1 LPNGKSEAPHE
12 EDAYLEVSVKVGKE
26 PTSGGR
32 KKRRFLIAAIGIVVA
47 IVGYIGLHVI
57 ANGQLRKLLPEAVA
71 TAIGGEDADRY
82 AVAAEAVRLSPWLS
96 GLTVRG
102 LTVALDTAGAADAE
116 EPALIRSAS
125 VRSFEVS
132 GIRLIPLIRGK
143 GIFISSIEIDRP
155 EAELHF
161 SLPADEEP
169 PGAVEED
176 ADPGTGDAEAAG
188 GFEAPPATLER
199 IRIDDASIILIQD
212 SEIGTALSALH
223 GLDLELTDI
232 TIDLVTAANPARALA
247 NSRVR
252 IAFDSASHLVE
263 DSLYVIR
270 AAGLRADSEE
280 SLVAIEG
287 FSVIPT
293 LEADPFFARL
303 KQRADRIDL
312 TAGPILIRGL
322 DFHRYFA
329 EDALYVRSVEVD
341 SLDVHVF
348 ADINIEWGPK
358 ARACRY
364 HNGFAEIEVP
374 MTIDTIRLVDTDVRY
389 SELAK
394 GAARPGELTFEDL
407 SGVVVNVTNDREK
420 MTHETP
426 VVVDVTGKLFGEG
439 NVQARLAYPLLS
451 PTLDFS
457 LEASV
462 GPMNMSTF
470 NTFARNVVGVEVKKG
485 RLDSLYM
492 SKVSRRGQASGR
504 IYMRYR
510 DFDFRIFNRNT
521 GKEMPWH
528 TVAGFFGNLVVKSN
542 NPGKPGDKPREGTI
556 KYTCADKDI
565 VFFEYLVGAL
575 ASGMKGI
582 VIG

>member
-1 LPNGKSEAPHE
+1 MKAR
-12 EDAYLEVSVKVGKE
+12 KE
-26 PTSGGR
+26 PKSGGG
-32 KKRRFLIAAIGIVVA
+32 KKRWVLIAAVSVVLA
-47 IVGYIGLHVI
+47 IVGYVGLHVI
-57 ANGQLRKLLPEAVA
+57 ANGQLRKLLPGAVA
-71 TAIGGEDADRY
+71 TAVGGEDADRY
-82 AVAAEAVRLSPWLS
+82 VVAVDAVRLSPWLS

-102 LTVALDTAGAADAE
+102 LTVALDTTDVADAE
-116 EPALIRSAS
+116 EPALIRSAG
-125 VRSFEVS
+125 VRSFKVS

-155 EAELHF
+155 QAELHF
-161 SLPADEEP
+161 VVPVDEEP
-169 PGAVEED
+169 PDAEEADTEPGAED
-176 ADPGTGDAEAAG
+176 AQEEAA
-188 GFEAPPATLER
+188 FEAPPATLER
-199 IRIDDASIILIQD
+199 IRIVDASVVLVQ
-212 SEIGTALSALH
+212 ETNLGTALSALH

-232 TIDLVTAANPARALA
+232 AIDVVTAANPARALA
-247 NSRVR
+247 NSRVE
-252 IAFDSASHLVE
+252 IAFDSASHRAE

-280 SLVAIEG
+280 SLVAIED

-293 LEADPFFARL
+293 LEASPFFARL
-303 KQRADRIDL
+303 KQRADRINL

-329 EDALYVRSVEVD
+329 EDALYVRSIEVD

-348 ADINIEWGPK
+348 ADINIAWGPR

-374 MTIDTIRLVDTDVRY
+374 MTIDTIRLVDADIRY

-407 SGVVVNVTNDREK
+407 NGVVVNVTNDREK
-420 MTHETP
+420 MTLETP
-426 VVVDVTGKLFGEG
+426 VVADVSGKLFGEG

-451 PTLDFS
+451 STLDFS

-462 GPMNMSTF
+462 GPMNMTTF
-470 NTFARNVVGVEVKKG
+470 NTFARNVVGLEVKKG

-542 NPGKPGDKPREGTI
+542 NPGKPGDKPREGRI
-556 KYTCADKDI
+556 KYTCAEKDI
-565 VFFEYLVGAL
+565 VFFEFLVGAL
-575 ASGMKGI
+575 GSGMKGI

>member
-1 LPNGKSEAPHE
+1 MTARTEQP
-12 EDAYLEVSVKVGKE
+12 
-26 PTSGGR
+26 SGG
-32 KKRRFLIAAIGIVVA
+32 KKKAQLESFLRSLVNPGVRRYQRWVLIAAAGVVLA
-47 IVGYIGLHVI
+47 IVGYVGLHVV
-57 ANGQLRKLLPEAVA
+57 ANGQLRKLLPGAVA
-71 TAIGGEDADRY
+71 TAVGGEDADRY
-82 AVAAEAVRLSPWLS
+82 VVAVDAVRLSPWLS

-102 LTVALDTAGAADAE
+102 LTVALDTTGVEDAE
-116 EPALIRSAS
+116 EPALIRSAG
-125 VRSFEVS
+125 VRSFKVS

-155 EAELHF
+155 EAELYF
-161 SLPADEEP
+161 TVPVDEEP
-169 PGAVEED
+169 PDAVEED
-176 ADPGTGDAEAAG
+176 VGPGTGEAEAAG

-199 IRIDDASIILIQD
+199 IRIDDASVVLVQKTGL
-212 SEIGTALSALH
+212 GTAYSSLH

-232 TIDLVTAANPARALA
+232 AIDVVTAANPARALA

-252 IAFDSASHLVE
+252 IAFDSASHLGE

-280 SLVAIEG
+280 SLVAIED

-293 LEADPFFARL
+293 LEASPFFRRL
-303 KQRADRIDL
+303 EERADRINL
-312 TAGPILIRGL
+312 NAGPILLRGL
-322 DFHRYFA
+322 DFRRYFA
-329 EDALYVRSVEVD
+329 EDALYVRSIEVD

-348 ADINIEWGPK
+348 ADISIAWGPR

-364 HNGFAEIEVP
+364 HNGFADIEVP
-374 MTIDTIRLVDTDVRY
+374 MTIDTIRLVDADIRY

-394 GAARPGELTFEDL
+394 GAKRPGELTFEDL
-407 SGVVVNVTNDREK
+407 SGTVVNVTNDRER
-420 MTHETP
+420 MTRETP

-439 NVQARLAYPLLS
+439 NVHARLAYPLLS
-451 PTLDFS
+451 PTLDFT

-462 GPMNMSTF
+462 GPMNMTTF

-485 RLDSLYM
+485 RLDSLYLN
-492 SKVSRRGQASGR
+492 KVSRRGQASGR
-504 IYMRYR
+504 LFMRYR
-510 DFDFRIFNRNT
+510 DFDFRIFDRNS

-528 TVAGFFGNLVVKSN
+528 SVAGFFGNLVVRSN

-565 VFFEYLVGAL
+565 VFFEFLVGAL
-575 ASGMKGI
+575 ASGMKGV

>member
-1 LPNGKSEAPHE
+1 MQSR
-12 EDAYLEVSVKVGKE
+12 KE
-26 PTSGGR
+26 PPSRGR
-32 KKRRFLIAAIGIVVA
+32 RKRRFLIAAVGLVMA
-47 IVGYIGLHVI
+47 IAGYIGLLAL
-57 ANGQLRKLLPEAVA
+57 ANGQLRKLLPAAVA
-71 TAIGGEDADRY
+71 TAVGGEDADRY
-82 AVAAEAVRLSPWLS
+82 VVTADAVRLSPWLS
-96 GLTVRG
+96 GLSVRG
-102 LTVALDTAGAADAE
+102 LRVALDTAGVSEEAE

-132 GIRLIPLIRGK
+132 GLRLIPLIRGQ

-161 SLPADEEP
+161 ALPAGEESP
-169 PGAVEED
+169 DPAEPDAAPEGAGP
-176 ADPGTGDAEAAG
+176 DPAAG
-188 GFEAPPATLER
+188 LGETQERRGFETPPATLER
-199 IRIDDASIILIQD
+199 IRIDDASVVLIQEG
-212 SEIGTALSALH
+212 EIGTALSALH
-223 GLDLELTDI
+223 GLDLELTNI
-232 TIDLVTAANPARALA
+232 TIDVVTAANPARALA
-247 NSRVR
+247 NSAVS
-252 IAFDSASHLVE
+252 IALDSASHLVD

-280 SLVAIEG
+280 SLVAIEE

-293 LEADPFFARL
+293 LEAGPFFRRL
-303 KQRADRIDL
+303 EQRADRINL
-312 TAGPILIRGL
+312 HAGPILIRGL
-322 DFHRYFA
+322 DFYKYFA
-329 EDALYVRSVEVD
+329 EDELYARSVEVD

-348 ADINIEWGPK
+348 ADINIPWGPR
-358 ARACRY
+358 ARPCRY
-364 HNGFAEIEVP
+364 HNGFADIEVP
-374 MTIDTIRLVDTDVRY
+374 LTIDTVRLVDADVRY

-394 GAARPGELTFEDL
+394 GAARPGELTFEELD
-407 SGVVVNVTNDREK
+407 GVVLNVTNDRER
-420 MTHETP
+420 MTSETP

-439 NVQARLAYPLLS
+439 SVQARLAYPLLS

-457 LEASV
+457 IEASV

-485 RLDSLYM
+485 RLDSLHFAKE
-492 SKVSRRGQASGR
+492 STRGQASGR

-510 DFDFRIFNRNT
+510 DLDFRIFNRNT

-528 TVAGFFGNLVVKSN
+528 TVAGFLGNLIVRSN

-575 ASGMKGI
+575 GSGLKGI

>member
-1 LPNGKSEAPHE
+1 M
-12 EDAYLEVSVKVGKE
+12 KE
-26 PTSGGR
+26 PMSGGR
-32 KKRRFLIAAIGIVVA
+32 KKRWVLIAAVGVVLA

-57 ANGQLRKLLPEAVA
+57 ANRQLRKLLPQAVA
-71 TAIGGEDADRY
+71 TAVGGEDADRY
-82 AVAAEAVRLSPWLS
+82 AVAVDAVRLSPWLS

-102 LTVALDTAGAADAE
+102 LTVALDTAAAAEDAA

-125 VRSFEVS
+125 VRSFKVS
-132 GIRLIPLIRGK
+132 GIHFISLLRGK

-161 SLPADEEP
+161 AAPGDEEP
-169 PGAVEED
+169 PGAVEADAAPGAGD
-176 ADPGTGDAEAAG
+176 ADATG

-199 IRIDDASIILIQD
+199 IRIYDASVSLIQET
-212 SEIGTALSALH
+212 SLGTALSSLH
-223 GLDLELTDI
+223 GLDLELTNI
-232 TIDLVTAANPARALA
+232 TIDVVTAANPARALA
-247 NSRVR
+247 NSRVK

-280 SLVAIEG
+280 SLVDIRE
-287 FSVIPT
+287 FKLIPT
-293 LEADPFFARL
+293 LEAGPFFARL
-303 KQRADRIDL
+303 KERADRL
-312 TAGPILIRGL
+312 NVTAGPILIRGL
-322 DFHRYFA
+322 DFYKYFA
-329 EDALYVRSVEVD
+329 EDALYIRSIEVN
-341 SLDVHVF
+341 SLDLDVY
-348 ADINIEWGPK
+348 ADINLAWGPR

-364 HNGFAEIEVP
+364 HNGFADIEVP
-374 MTIDTIRLVDTDVRY
+374 MTIDTVRLVDANIRY

-394 GAARPGELTFEDL
+394 GAARPGELTFEAL
-407 SGVVVNVTNDREK
+407 NGVVVNVTNDREK

-426 VVVDVTGKLFGEG
+426 VVVDVSGKLFGEG

-462 GPMNMSTF
+462 GPMDMSTF
-470 NTFARNVVGVEVKKG
+470 NQFARNVVGVEVKKG
-485 RLDSLYM
+485 RLDSLYLN
-492 SKVSRRGQASGR
+492 KVSRRGQASGR

-510 DFDFRIFNRNT
+510 DFDFRIFDRNT

-528 TVAGFFGNLVVKSN
+528 SVAGFFGNLVVRSN
-542 NPGKPGDKPREGTI
+542 NPGKPDDKPREGTI

-565 VFFEYLVGAL
+565 VFFEFLVGAL
-575 ASGMKGI
+575 ASGLKGI

>member
-1 LPNGKSEAPHE
+1 MKAR
-12 EDAYLEVSVKVGKE
+12 KE

-32 KKRRFLIAAIGIVVA
+32 KKRRVLIAVIGVGLA
-47 IVGYIGLHVI
+47 IVAYAGLLVI

-71 TAIGGEDADRY
+71 TAVGGEDADRY
-82 AVAAEAVRLSPWLS
+82 AVTAEAVRLSPWLS

-102 LTVALDTAGAADAE
+102 LTVALDTAGATEDAE

-125 VRSFEVS
+125 VRSFKVS
-132 GIRLIPLIRGK
+132 GIRLIPLIRGR
-143 GIFISSIEIDRP
+143 GIFISAIEIDRP
-155 EAELHF
+155 QATLHF
-161 SLPADEEP
+161 VAPAEADEES
-169 PGAVEED
+169 PGAAEADAAQGAED
-176 ADPGTGDAEAAG
+176 PDAAPGTGDAGGTG

-199 IRIDDASIILIQD
+199 IRIDDASIVLIQD
-212 SEIGTALSALH
+212 SEIGTSLSALH

-247 NSRVR
+247 NSRVE

-280 SLVAIEG
+280 SLVAIEE
-287 FSVIPT
+287 FSVVPMF
-293 LEADPFFARL
+293 EAGAFFARL
-303 KQRADRIDL
+303 KQRADRINVN
-312 TAGPILIRGL
+312 AGPILIRGL

-329 EDALYVRSVEVD
+329 EDALYIRSIEVD
-341 SLDVHVF
+341 SLDLHVF
-348 ADINIEWGPK
+348 ADINLAWGPR

-364 HNGFAEIEVP
+364 HNGFAKIEVP
-374 MTIDTIRLVDTDVRY
+374 MTIDTVRLVDANIRY

-394 GAARPGELTFEDL
+394 GAKRPGELTFEEL
-407 SGVVVNVTNDREK
+407 NGVVVNVTNDREK

-470 NTFARNVVGVEVKKG
+470 NQFARNVVGLEVKKG
-485 RLDSLYM
+485 RLDSLHL

-504 IYMRYR
+504 IYMKYR
-510 DFDFRIFNRNT
+510 DLNFRIFDRNT

-528 TVAGFFGNLVVKSN
+528 SIAGFLGNLVVRSN

-556 KYTCADKDI
+556 KYTCGDKDI
-565 VFFEYLVGAL
+565 VFFEFLVGAL
-575 ASGMKGI
+575 GSGMKGI